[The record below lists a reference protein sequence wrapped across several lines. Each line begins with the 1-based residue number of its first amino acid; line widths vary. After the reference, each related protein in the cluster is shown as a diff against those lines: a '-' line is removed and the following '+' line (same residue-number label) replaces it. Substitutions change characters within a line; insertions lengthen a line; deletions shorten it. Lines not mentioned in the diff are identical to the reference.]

1 MIIMLVGAE
10 EIIPGWGK
18 EWEIHRERGR
28 DLHLAVCVS
37 EVTAGKLTA
46 AHEETQALGD
56 YWEV

>member
-1 MIIMLVGAE
+1 MTRQ
-10 EIIPGWGK
+10 GWGK
-18 EWEIHRERGR
+18 VWETHQGMGQ

-37 EVTAGKLTA
+37 EVIAGKLTA